1 MQRLLTCTAQPPP
14 FTCLN
19 ASLSP
24 DTLPDTCAELLRM
37 HEVAQGA
44 YHKYLQ
50 RIEETPD
57 ELILPTAQQAQ
68 HADQQKLANMLARS
82 KIWGD
87 LMQVRH
93 LWGATAVHKHCVEG
107 FLRRPYC
114 LQSLISSA
122 PHGVPPEL
130 N

>member
-1 MQRLLTCTAQPPP
+1 MHPLPTCTSRPPP

-19 ASLSP
+19 ASLSSH
-24 DTLPDTCAELLRM
+24 TLPGTSAELLRM

-44 YHKYLQ
+44 YYKYLQ

-57 ELILPTAQQAQ
+57 QLVLPTAQQAQ

-93 LWGATAVHKHCVEG
+93 VWGANAVRKHCVEG
-107 FLRRPYC
+107 FMHRLHC
-114 LQSLISSA
+114 L
-122 PHGVPPEL
+122 
-130 N
+130 